1 MSDKQQGSCVAKSE
15 KARESIRVGEIK
27 EVRPSF
33 DLRSF
38 SLHPVSP
45 GLDRD
50 CGTLAAVI

>member
-1 MSDKQQGSCVAKSE
+1 MPDKQQGSCVAKSE

-33 DLRSF
+33 DLCSF